1 MSAVRGHENQI
12 AVIFV
17 GGIDNRF
24 GRRERFES
32 NNFTVDVFLL
42 DQFASDFQ
50 SFLSHFFNSGVV
62 LINTFRSVL
71 REIRIAVRL
80 NNGND
85 DNRGTQS
92 LGKIGRG
99 FKRFIREFGS
109 VCRNQNTVIH
119 S

>member
-1 MSAVRGHENQI
+1 MFNVSFGKSEGSFATQSGSDGVADLNPDDIESINMLTGPSAAALYGN
-12 AVIFV
+12 AAA
-17 GGIDNRF
+17 N
-24 GRRERFES
+24 
-32 NNFTVDVFLL
+32 
-42 DQFASDFQ
+42 
-50 SFLSHFFNSGVV
+50 GVV

>member
-1 MSAVRGHENQI
+1 MRGHENQI
-12 AVIFV
+12 AVVFI

-24 GRRERFES
+24 GRREGFES
-32 NNFTVDVFLL
+32 HNFAINVFFLN
-42 DQFASDFQ
+42 QFASDFQ
-50 SFLSHFFNSGVV
+50 SFLSHFFNSGIV

-71 REIRIAVRL
+71 REIGIAVRL

-99 FKRFIREFGS
+99 FQRFIREFGS